1 MSFKEHTATSHRFSS
16 TGINRTKEKWMKQ
29 GGGGETGTKEKRKR
43 EESERERGGGCSQ
56 TVRRR
61 LLCHYVLLFF
71 ISVFPISRVLDLAIF
86 RSSVICFSNA
96 VIVNTGNIDNVC
108 CTMKIVDVE
117 IPTRE
122 NIEIRRFG
130 KAESAD
136 FCWY

>member
-1 MSFKEHTATSHRFSS
+1 
-16 TGINRTKEKWMKQ
+16 MKQ

-61 LLCHYVLLFF
+61 LLCHYVLFF

-130 KAESAD
+130 KAESSD
-136 FCWY
+136 FC